1 MCRRGVFIWISI
13 KSENKRQ
20 ETFNVWFDKCGK
32 QRGESDCISGRNVVT
47 LFSDNRIEVFPG
59 GERRAGF

>member
-1 MCRRGVFIWISI
+1 MSI

-20 ETFNVWFDKCGK
+20 ETFNVWGDKCGK

>member
-1 MCRRGVFIWISI
+1 M
-13 KSENKRQ
+13 
-20 ETFNVWFDKCGK
+20 WFDKRGK

-59 GERRAGF
+59 GERRAGFSGGRKDRECTKTTCEGIRVPE